1 MAEYMEADVSDW
13 NMNQKIA
20 TYDKDMAEKEIA
32 RMEKIFGPRSEK
44 VKENIRNR
52 FVYVGKDKE

>member
-1 MAEYMEADVSDW
+1 MEADVSDW